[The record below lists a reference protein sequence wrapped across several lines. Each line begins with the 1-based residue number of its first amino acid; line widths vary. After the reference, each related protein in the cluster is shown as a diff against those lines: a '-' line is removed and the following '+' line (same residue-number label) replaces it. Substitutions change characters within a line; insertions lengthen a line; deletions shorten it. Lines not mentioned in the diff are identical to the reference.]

1 MAANII
7 PVNAGLGALGPDAAM
22 APPAPPPAAVVNA
35 PVPVADGV
43 AADYRGADIPAA
55 TMAAAGLAPLGAGDF
70 QSALNKVS
78 RLQDYMQHSEDVAT
92 KAREFR
98 TILLNR
104 LRQVY
109 WRLRTLNNAAGVQ
122 HRAALSL
129 VALVQQINNAGG
141 PTADQAAAMD
151 QLQGELAG
159 LNLGEE
165 TSGILGAVNE
175 LAQALGLGGP
185 APPAAA
191 PGGPLHANDAAP
203 FPMTGAGRRNKHKKH
218 KKRKKGGY
226 KFTRAAISRRSLRM
240 KTRKL
245 KSLTHK
251 KSKRKS
257 TKHRKGK
264 HHKRTKRRR

>member
-22 APPAPPPAAVVNA
+22 APAAPAAPAAVVDA

-43 AADYRGADIPAA
+43 QADYRGTDIPAA

-78 RLQDYMQHSEDVAT
+78 RLQDYMQNSEDVAT

-129 VALVQQINNAGG
+129 VALVQQINAAGG

-191 PGGPLHANDAAP
+191 PGGPLHVDDTAP
-203 FPMTGAGRRNKHKKH
+203 FPMTGAGRGNKRKTHKKH

-257 TKHRKGK
+257 TN
-264 HHKRTKRRR
+264 

>member
-1 MAANII
+1 MAANVI

-22 APPAPPPAAVVNA
+22 AAPALAPAAVVDA

-55 TMAAAGLAPLGAGDF
+55 TMAAAGLAPLGVGDF
-70 QSALNKVS
+70 QTALNKVS

-129 VALVQQINNAGG
+129 VALVQQINAAGG

-159 LNLGEE
+159 LRLDEE
-165 TSGILGAVNE
+165 TSGILGAVNQ
-175 LAQALGLGGP
+175 LAQALGLPGP
-185 APPAAA
+185 AAPGAA
-191 PGGPLHANDAAP
+191 PGGPLHANDAAAW
-203 FPMTGAGRRNKHKKH
+203 PMAGGRRKKH

>member
-1 MAANII
+1 MAANVI

-22 APPAPPPAAVVNA
+22 AAPAPGPAAVVNV
-35 PVPVADGV
+35 PVPVLDGV
-43 AADYRGADIPAA
+43 QADYTGANIPAA

-70 QSALNKVS
+70 QNALNKVS
-78 RLQDYMQHSEDVAT
+78 RLQNYMQHSEDVAT

-104 LRQVY
+104 FRQVY

-129 VALVQQINNAGG
+129 VALVQQINAAGG
-141 PTADQAAAMD
+141 PTADQASAMD

-159 LNLGEE
+159 LRLGEE
-165 TSGILGAVNE
+165 TSGIFGAVND
-175 LAQALGLGGP
+175 LAQALGLPGP
-185 APPAAA
+185 GAPAAA
-191 PGGPLHANDAAP
+191 PGGPLHANDTAV
-203 FPMTGAGRRNKHKKH
+203 FPMAGGRRNKRKKH